1 MRVRF
6 NRRAAALRPALAG
19 LLALVVLLAAGVFAS
34 PAPAGTQQS
43 LILEDEHRLLEFG
56 HQAQLGALDEMQTLG
71 ADKVRAVVWWRYMLA
86 HPNRRARPRNTASP
100 RSAAYSA
107 NAWAMLD
114 SLVLEARRR
123 GIGLILDPASASGL
137 RGTHLHLPRWAR
149 KRSGA
154 PDAAAFARFVTALG
168 RRYSGGFR
176 PRPGAQALPAVHEW
190 SLWNEPNSSTFL
202 RPQWRRVGLRLI
214 PWSPVVYRRLYRRS
228 ARALRRTAGA
238 PRRVYFGETSAVGST
253 VPAPLAS
260 MAPGLF
266 VRELACVGSDI
277 EPLRRGAARV
287 RGCDRYRRLDTDG
300 LATHFYS
307 QSDGTASALLS
318 AASEDLWLPA
328 EPARP
333 VELMS
338 ALGARGRLPP
348 DLPVYNTEAGF
359 QSHPIRRPL
368 LAAKAQAFELN
379 MAEFLQWRTPG
390 IASFAQYLLNDDPV
404 WFSGLRYQDGS
415 PKLALYSFRM
425 PIMVTRAGG
434 GYVRIW
440 GASLGRR
447 RGRAV
452 QIWRDGL
459 PLLQTVRPD
468 NPNGYFEAYV
478 PEGRLGAV
486 FQLSDGLLGTRS
498 RAMSA
503 LPQSAVGG

>member
-1 MRVRF
+1 
-6 NRRAAALRPALAG
+6 
-19 LLALVVLLAAGVFAS
+19 
-34 PAPAGTQQS
+34 
-43 LILEDEHRLLEFG
+43 
-56 HQAQLGALDEMQTLG
+56 
-71 ADKVRAVVWWRYMLA
+71 
-86 HPNRRARPRNTASP
+86 
-100 RSAAYSA
+100 
-107 NAWAMLD
+107 
-114 SLVLEARRR
+114 
-123 GIGLILDPASASGL
+123 
-137 RGTHLHLPRWAR
+137 
-149 KRSGA
+149 
-154 PDAAAFARFVTALG
+154 
-168 RRYSGGFR
+168 
-176 PRPGAQALPAVHEW
+176 
-190 SLWNEPNSSTFL
+190 
-202 RPQWRRVGLRLI
+202 
-214 PWSPVVYRRLYRRS
+214 
-228 ARALRRTAGA
+228 
-238 PRRVYFGETSAVGST
+238 
-253 VPAPLAS
+253 

-266 VRELACVGSDI
+266 VRELACLGSDI

-404 WFSGLRYQDGS
+404 WFSGLRYHDGS

-425 PIMVTRAGG
+425 PIMV
-434 GYVRIW
+434 
-440 GASLGRR
+440 
-447 RGRAV
+447 RGRAAATSASGAPAS
-452 QIWRDGL
+452 DGGEDGRCRSGA
-459 PLLQTVRPD
+459 TGCRCCRPCA
-468 NPNGYFEAYV
+468 PTTPTATSRPTCPRAGW
-478 PEGRLGAV
+478 GRL

-503 LPQSAVGG
+503 LPQSAARRLSAADG